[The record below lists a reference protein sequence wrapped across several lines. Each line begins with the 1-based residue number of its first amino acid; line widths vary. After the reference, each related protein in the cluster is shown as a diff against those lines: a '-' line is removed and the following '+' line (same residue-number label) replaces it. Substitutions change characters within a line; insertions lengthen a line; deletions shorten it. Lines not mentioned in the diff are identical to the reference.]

1 MPTDSLFA
9 IAPIIS
15 GYLQL
20 SGTAAAVADTIAYAV
35 AVSILI
41 VAFDYIFGWVERK
54 TIAKIQKRHG
64 PTFAGKYGILQ
75 NMADFVKLLSKE
87 HTIPKRAD
95 KLLFLTTIPLMLS
108 LSIFLI
114 FLLPFSP
121 TLLETDIGLGLL
133 VIFVLLS
140 FMPLIIFANGF
151 GSGNK
156 FSAISAQRSVIMLL
170 SYEIPLIF
178 VIAAVGV
185 LANGYSI
192 SGIIGA
198 QSQWWFVVLMP
209 IGFVVFFVVM
219 LAEMERPPFDIR
231 EADNELIAGWLT
243 DVSAP
248 YYTLALFLDYSRM
261 FLGSLLISIIF
272 FGGWSGPF
280 LPPVV
285 WLLLKTFIISFF
297 IMIIRATTVRMRI
310 DRLLRFGWTWL
321 LPLSLLNLILT
332 YLLFIG

>member
-1 MPTDSLFA
+1 MSDLSTIVSTYLG
-9 IAPIIS
+9 IS
-15 GYLQL
+15 GILAEII
-20 SGTAAAVADTIAYAV
+20 GIVAYAV

-41 VAFDYIFGWVERK
+41 VAFDYVFGWVERK

-64 PTFAGKYGILQ
+64 PTYAGKYGILQ

-87 HTIPKRAD
+87 HVVPKRAD
-95 KLLFLTTIPLMLS
+95 KLLFLPTIPAMLA
-108 LSIFLI
+108 LSVFLI
-114 FLLPFSP
+114 FLIPLTPE
-121 TLLETDIGLGLL
+121 LIETNIGLGLL
-133 VIFVLLS
+133 VILVLLS

-156 FSAISAQRSVIMLL
+156 FAAISAQRSVVMLL
-170 SYEIPLIF
+170 SYEIPLVF

-185 LANGYSI
+185 LANGYTL
-192 SGIIGA
+192 SGIMSA
-198 QSQWWFVVLMP
+198 QNHWWFVFLMP
-209 IGFVVFFVVM
+209 IGFFVFFIVM
-219 LAEMERPPFDIR
+219 LAELERPPFDMR

-248 YYTLALFLDYSRM
+248 YYTLALFLDYTRM
-261 FLGSLLISIIF
+261 FLGSLLIAILF
-272 FGGWSGPF
+272 FGGWNGPV

-285 WLLLKTFIISFF
+285 WLLLKVFIISFF
-297 IMIIRATTVRMRI
+297 IMIVRATTVRMRI

-321 LPLSLLNLILT
+321 LPLSLLNLILI